1 MSIGNKFS
9 LQIISVFCI
18 FAVVFILFQ
27 HHREKE
33 FKIERLNTQLQDYN
47 EQLCQSLTAAGDHS
61 EPAIASF
68 ERRHHM
74 PGLRL
79 TLISEQGYVL
89 YDNTRKDY
97 GDMGNHLQRKEVQ
110 EALTQGNGFDIDRRS
125 ASTGKEYFYSAS
137 YFPKQH
143 YIVRSALPYDH
154 TLTEAL
160 QAEQRYIW
168 VALVIVALLS
178 FLLFRFGK
186 RLDRNI
192 NQLRI
197 FAQRAAANESLDV
210 EDLAEFPGDELGE
223 IAERIIKIYRR
234 LQYTKEEQNR
244 LKHELIQNAA
254 HELKTPVASIQGYIE
269 TILTDTNMTDENRQL
284 FLERSFA
291 QTQRLTAILQDI
303 STLHRLDSGTIAYEF
318 EPVDIYETV
327 SHIQQETALQLS
339 GRRMTFVN
347 QLPSPLIVR
356 GNASLLYSI
365 FRNLTDNAI
374 AYAGDGTT
382 ITLTARQT
390 GDYWHFCFSDNGVGI
405 PQEHLMRIFER
416 FYRVDKG
423 RSRKMGG
430 TGLGLAIVKNAVIM
444 HGGTITACR
453 NEGSGVR
460 FVFDIHC

>member
-1 MSIGNKFS
+1 MSIGTKFS

-33 FKIERLNTQLQDYN
+33 FKIERLHVQLQDYN
-47 EQLCQSLTAAGDHS
+47 EQLCQSLTAGGDRS
-61 EPAIASF
+61 ETAIAAF
-68 ERRHHM
+68 ERRHHI

-79 TLISEQGYVL
+79 TLIDEQGHVF
-89 YDNTRKDY
+89 YDNMRKDY
-97 GDMGNHLQRKEVQ
+97 AAMGNHLQRKEVK
-110 EALTQGNGFDIDRRS
+110 EALARGAGSDIDRKS
-125 ASTGKEYFYSAS
+125 ASTGKEYFYTAS

-143 YIVRSALPYDH
+143 YVVRSALPYNH

-160 QAEQRYIW
+160 QTEQHYIW
-168 VALVIVALLS
+168 MALGIVALLS
-178 FLLFRFGK
+178 CLLFRFGK

-197 FAQRAAANESLDV
+197 FAKRAAANESLDV
-210 EDLAEFPGDELGE
+210 EDLVKFPGDELGE

-269 TILTDTNMTDENRQL
+269 TILTDTNMSEENRHL

-303 STLHRLDSGTIAYEF
+303 STLHRLDSGRVNYEF
-318 EPVDIYETV
+318 EPVDICETV
-327 SHIQQETALQLS
+327 SRIRQETALQLS
-339 GRRMTFVN
+339 ARQMTFCN
-347 QLPSPLIVR
+347 ELPSPLMVR
-356 GNASLLYSI
+356 GNASLIYSI

-382 ITLTARQT
+382 ITLSARQT

-405 PQEHLMRIFER
+405 PQEHLPRIFER

-430 TGLGLAIVKNAVIM
+430 TGLGLAIVKNAVMM
-444 HGGTITACR
+444 HGGTISACR
-453 NEGSGVR
+453 NEDAGIR

>member
-1 MSIGNKFS
+1 MSIGNKIS
-9 LQIISVFCI
+9 LQVVGVFCA
-18 FAVVFILFQ
+18 FAIVFILFQ

-33 FKIERLNTQLQDYN
+33 YKIERLNTQLQDYN
-47 EQLCQSLTAAGDHS
+47 EQLCQSLTAGGDRS
-61 EPAIASF
+61 ETAIASF
-68 ERRHHM
+68 ERRHRM
-74 PGLRL
+74 AGLRL
-79 TLISEQGYVL
+79 TLISEQGYVI

-97 GDMGNHLQRKEVQ
+97 GDMGNHLQRKEVG
-110 EALTQGNGFDIDRRS
+110 EALASGMGSDIDRLS
-125 ASTGKEYFYSAS
+125 ASTGKEYFYSAT
-137 YFPKQH
+137 YFPSQH

-160 QAEQRYIW
+160 QTEQRYIW
-168 VALVIVALLS
+168 VALAMVILLS
-178 FLLFRFGK
+178 CLLLRFGN

-192 NQLRI
+192 SQLRI
-197 FAQRAAANESLDV
+197 FAKRAAANESLDV
-210 EDLAEFPGDELGE
+210 EDLAKFQGDELGE

-234 LQYTKEEQNR
+234 LQYTKDEQNR
-244 LKHELIQNAA
+244 LKHELIQNVA

-269 TILTDTNMTDENRQL
+269 TILTDPNMSDDNRQL

-303 STLHRLDSGTIAYEF
+303 STLHRLDAGTVAYEF
-318 EPVDIYETV
+318 EPIDIYETV
-327 SHIQQETALQLS
+327 NRIQQETALQLS
-339 GRRMTFVN
+339 ERHMTFDN
-347 QLPSPLIVR
+347 QLPSPLMVR

-374 AYAGDGTT
+374 AYAGDNTQ

-405 PQEHLMRIFER
+405 PQEHLARIFER

-444 HGGTITACR
+444 HGGTITVCR
-453 NEGSGVR
+453 NEHGGVR
-460 FVFDIHC
+460 FNFDIHC

>member
-1 MSIGNKFS
+1 MSIGNKIS
-9 LQIISVFCI
+9 LQVVGVFCA
-18 FAVVFILFQ
+18 FAIVFILFQ

-33 FKIERLNTQLQDYN
+33 YKIERLNTQLQDYN
-47 EQLCQSLTAAGDHS
+47 EQLCQSLTAGGDHS
-61 EPAIASF
+61 ETAIASF
-68 ERRHHM
+68 ERRHRM
-74 PGLRL
+74 AGLRL
-79 TLISEQGYVL
+79 TLISEQGYVV

-97 GDMGNHLQRKEVQ
+97 GDMGNHLQRKEVA
-110 EALTQGNGFDIDRRS
+110 EALASGMGSDIDRLS
-125 ASTGKEYFYSAS
+125 ASTGKEYFYSAT
-137 YFPKQH
+137 YFPSQH

-154 TLTEAL
+154 TLIEAL
-160 QAEQRYIW
+160 QTEQRYIW
-168 VALVIVALLS
+168 VALVMVVVLSCLL
-178 FLLFRFGK
+178 LRFGN

-197 FAQRAAANESLDV
+197 FAKRAAANESLDV
-210 EDLAEFPGDELGE
+210 EDLAKFQGDELGE

-234 LQYTKEEQNR
+234 LQYTKDEQNR

-269 TILTDTNMTDENRQL
+269 TILTDPNMTDSNRQL

-303 STLHRLDSGTIAYEF
+303 STLHRLDAGTVTYEF
-318 EPVDIYETV
+318 EPIDIYETV
-327 SHIQQETALQLS
+327 SRIQQETALQLS
-339 GRRMTFVN
+339 ERHMTFDN
-347 QLPSPLIVR
+347 QLPSPLMVR
-356 GNASLLYSI
+356 GNGSLLYSI

-374 AYAGDGTT
+374 AYAGDDTQ
-382 ITLTARQT
+382 ITLTAKQT

-405 PQEHLMRIFER
+405 AQEHLVRIFER

-453 NEGSGVR
+453 NEQGGVR
-460 FVFDIHC
+460 FCFDIHC